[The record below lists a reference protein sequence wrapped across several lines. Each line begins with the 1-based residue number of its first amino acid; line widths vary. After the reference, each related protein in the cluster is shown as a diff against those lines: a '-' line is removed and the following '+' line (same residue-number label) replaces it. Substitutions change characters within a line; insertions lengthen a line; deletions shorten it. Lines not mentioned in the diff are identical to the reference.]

1 MTRQPKI
8 GLLHPGEMGISIAA
22 SAQNSGCEV
31 YWASEGR
38 SDATRKRAA
47 EYGLSDSGTVG
58 KLAETCE
65 VIICICPPHA
75 AEDVAR
81 QVLDSGFQSLY
92 VDANAI
98 SPERTI
104 GIGTMLSEGGIGFV
118 DGGIVGKPAWKTAT
132 TWLHLSGER
141 ATKVA
146 ECFRDGPLHTTDLGP
161 AIGRASAMKMCFA
174 ANTKGT
180 TALLTAIVGA
190 AEQLGIREDLERQWD
205 ALNPGM
211 ADQVSERI
219 RSVAR
224 KAWRFAG
231 EMDEIS
237 ATFRAARM
245 PGEFHAGAHEIYR
258 RLSPYKDVRSAP
270 ELSELIRV
278 LLDGVDS
285 PEEANSS
292 GGAEIRSDTSFE
304 IAPAT
309 EDDIPRI
316 LELIRGL
323 ADYEHMSDQVSAT
336 EEQLGK
342 TLFGTPPAAEVLL
355 GRSGGEAVGLAIFF
369 QSYSTFLARPGLYL
383 EDLFVLPEWRG
394 RGLGHLFLE
403 QLAAIAIERDYG
415 RLEWSVLDWNTPAID
430 FYRKRG
436 VEMIEEWNL
445 CRMTGTA
452 LEMLGARATRARL
465 GS

>member
-47 EYGLSDSGTVG
+47 EYGLSDSVTIGNLVD
-58 KLAETCE
+58 TCDI
-65 VIICICPPHA
+65 VLSICPPHA
-75 AEDVAR
+75 AEDIAR
-81 QVLDSGFQSLY
+81 QVLHSDFHGLY

-98 SPERTI
+98 SPKRTI
-104 GIGTMLSEGGIGFV
+104 GIGKMLSEGGIRFV
-118 DGGIVGKPAWKTAT
+118 DGGIVGKPAWKTGT

-141 ATKVA
+141 AAEVA

-211 ADQVSERI
+211 AAQVSERV
-219 RSVAR
+219 RGVAR

-237 ATFRAARM
+237 ATFRAAGM
-245 PGEFHAGAHEIYR
+245 PGDFHSGANEIYR
-258 RLSPYKDVRSAP
+258 RLTPYKNVSSAP
-270 ELSELIRV
+270 KLSEVIRV
-278 LLDGVDS
+278 LLDGVLRA
-285 PEEANSS
+285 EKANS
-292 GGAEIRSDTSFE
+292 GRDTETESDTSFE

-309 EDDIPRI
+309 EDDIPAI
-316 LELIRGL
+316 LGLIRGL
-323 ADYEHMSDQVSAT
+323 ADYEHMSDQVTAT
-336 EEQLGK
+336 DEQLRQ
-342 TLFGTPPAAEVLL
+342 TLFCPRPAAEVLV
-355 GRSGGEAVGLAIFF
+355 GSREGEAVGMAIYF

-383 EDLFVLPEWRG
+383 EDLFVVPEWRG
-394 RGLGHLFLE
+394 RGLGQQMLE
-403 QLAAIAIERDYG
+403 RLAAIAIDRDYG
-415 RLEWSVLDWNTPAID
+415 RLEWSVLDWNAPAID
-430 FYRKRG
+430 FYRNRG
-436 VEMIEEWNL
+436 ADIIDEWNL
-445 CRMTGTA
+445 CRVTGSA
-452 LEMLGARATRARL
+452 LDALATRAKAR
-465 GS
+465 G